1 MTRQSSKIAP
11 AESTEDI
18 LGGGP
23 DRSTAPLIPNTPE
36 EISTLTGIPEKK
48 SSVERA
54 PAVEGSTADGD
65 APEAS
70 ALHSL
75 AVARSPHRQGS

>member
-65 APEAS
+65 APEAPAFHTS
-70 ALHSL
+70 ALY
-75 AVARSPHRQGS
+75 